1 MEFPGGIQRGT
12 AGSAAQQSHSAD
24 DDEFLEQPAVLLILD
39 FSPNRLAKLFLAETQ
54 LSAVARNGANF
65 FFFFLNFALFTSA
78 CSSVQHAF

>member
-1 MEFPGGIQRGT
+1 VEFPGGIQRGT

-24 DDEFLEQPAVLLILD
+24 DDEFLEQPVVLLILD

-54 LSAVARNGANF
+54 LSAVARNGAK